1 MLLTLKAASSKDDL
15 AAVTQAGAAMV
26 LSDEMLQLASHDSQ
40 AHSNSRESAGNEKQQ
55 RTDSEPFLKS
65 AQHLL
70 EQMGCSAVGL
80 GQGANQLKHLALV
93 ASHTL
98 ACCKLPPAARAQSP
112 LQKLFAPI
120 HAFIMHITASFFLA
134 KTVIGVMV
142 NQVNMLA
149 TTEQQARRIGEWL
162 LGIQTAVQRQM
173 QQGSSVFLVNAA
185 LAMIA
190 SVLRSGAV
198 AHKSAKQGSAQ
209 HRLTL
214 HQALPCFSQLEEYT
228 LARYAPHLLHRL
240 IPFSAGTLK
249 RSHAQQ

>member
-1 MLLTLKAASSKDDL
+1 MFGRRLRPGGKSVEASSSGCQSHIGL
-15 AAVTQAGAAMV
+15 
-26 LSDEMLQLASHDSQ
+26 LQVS
-40 AHSNSRESAGNEKQQ
+40 
-55 RTDSEPFLKS
+55 
-65 AQHLL
+65 
-70 EQMGCSAVGL
+70 
-80 GQGANQLKHLALV
+80 
-93 ASHTL
+93 
-98 ACCKLPPAARAQSP
+98 PAARAQSP

-134 KTVIGVMV
+134 KTVIGVMM

-149 TTEQQARRIGEWL
+149 TTEQQARRIGESL

-198 AHKSAKQGSAQ
+198 AQKSAKQGSAQ

-249 RSHAQQ
+249 RSHAQQSRLMRQCLFRHCDIPRHDSC